1 MKLGDDGAFDE
12 GRARLLALKRDVLA
26 KMPIFSKLS
35 ERELLRVMQAV
46 EVRTYVD
53 QGTVIREGE
62 KGDELFIV
70 LSGKV
75 AVIRSEQVLAYL
87 GPGEHVGEMALIRS
101 VPRSATVRAQGPAEL
116 IAIRRADFFEILRKE
131 HELAVKMLWQ
141 FLGVLADRLDQTS
154 ADLRHA
160 KQELTAE
167 DISGQVAELEENI
180 FPDVDSGL
188 HRASPPSTDR

>member
-1 MKLGDDGAFDE
+1 
-12 GRARLLALKRDVLA
+12 
-26 KMPIFSKLS
+26 
-35 ERELLRVMQAV
+35 
-46 EVRTYVD
+46 
-53 QGTVIREGE
+53 
-62 KGDELFIV
+62 
-70 LSGKV
+70 
-75 AVIRSEQVLAYL
+75 
-87 GPGEHVGEMALIRS
+87 MALIRS